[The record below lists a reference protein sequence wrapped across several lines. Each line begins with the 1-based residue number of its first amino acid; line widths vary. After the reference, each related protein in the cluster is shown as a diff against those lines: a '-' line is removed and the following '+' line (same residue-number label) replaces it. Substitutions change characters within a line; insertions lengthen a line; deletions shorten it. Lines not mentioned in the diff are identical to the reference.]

1 MPKKKEPSSRTKQF
15 LEEYVR
21 NGFNGVQAYMTVF
34 PDAKQTTA
42 YSRSC
47 KLLKDDINRKYL
59 REYVDSLNV
68 DRATPQAVISGICDI
83 AFNMENA
90 DELRLKA
97 LTQLSK
103 ILGLEVQNINASIK
117 TVQIVDDLNG

>member
-1 MPKKKEPSSRTKQF
+1 MPKQNEPSSRTKQF

-21 NGFNGVQAYMTVF
+21 NGFNGVEAYLTVF
-34 PDAKQTTA
+34 PNAKRTTA

-47 KLLKDDINRKYL
+47 KLLKDELSRKYL
-59 REYVDSLNV
+59 REYIDSLNV

-83 AFNMENA
+83 AFNMENP
-90 DELRLKA
+90 DDLRLKA

-103 ILGLEVQNINASIK
+103 ILGMEVQNINS
-117 TVQIVDDLNG
+117 TVRTVEIVDDLNG